1 MDFTAMDRRNPIPCR
16 RCCCCC
22 CYFLFRRR
30 RPIFSIR
37 FPERPA
43 VGGGHW
49 PPHSKRGPPRGRGA
63 WGPGPRGGG
72 GGGGAVGAPPHGP
85 PVRDAG
91 PVVAP
96 WAVGPG
102 EDSWDGLNGGADEAG
117 GASPGNMDV
126 ILEQVRLWFE
136 SSSSKFGDSLLCF
149 DA

>member
-1 MDFTAMDRRNPIPCR
+1 MRRVGSVRDSPPR
-16 RCCCCC
+16 GGG
-22 CYFLFRRR
+22 
-30 RPIFSIR
+30 
-37 FPERPA
+37 
-43 VGGGHW
+43 GGGHW

-72 GGGGAVGAPPHGP
+72 GVGGVGGHHHGP
-85 PVRDAG
+85 LVRDAG